1 MSERSESEL
10 EDDVRARRLDKN
22 QRGAKAD
29 KWRNSE
35 SVEYYDK
42 LEPFKVARVN
52 KAISKRPKADLYSV
66 EVINP
71 ERQPS
76 AVKKTKKTNN
86 WVPSGGPTRLQ
97 AGINDVYKEPTKIPI
112 RRKKISRN

>member
-10 EDDVRARRLDKN
+10 EDDVRARRQDNNK
-22 QRGAKAD
+22 RGAKAD

-42 LEPFKVARVN
+42 LEPFKVNRVD
-52 KAISKRPKADLYSV
+52 KVTGKRPKDLFSI
-66 EVINP
+66 EVIAP
-71 ERQPS
+71 GRQPS
-76 AVKKTKKTNN
+76 AAKKTKKTNN

-97 AGINDVYKEPTKIPI
+97 AGINDVYKEPTKTPI
-112 RRKKISRN
+112 RRKK